1 MNDVSHRRKTASLFA
16 VSDEPPYGTSLPA
29 AGAVRH
35 INSELMR
42 CNKMIGE
49 TQNYRASLVH

>member
-1 MNDVSHRRKTASLFA
+1 MLLDGAGKKRFA
-16 VSDEPPYGTSLPA
+16 TKSA
-29 AGAVRH
+29 
-35 INSELMR
+35 NSGLMR